1 VFSPKLAIQENG
13 SQATQVPRSQMR
25 SDRLHQAIG
34 QLPALL
40 SILICVQMKR
50 ERHFWPLSFELIAP
64 TEPLL
69 GTACVL
75 PTPMLTSG
83 EKSSRKS
90 GNNNYAERLLQSV
103 HRNNLIWM
111 LPGKPTA
118 ATAGHFEGGCASIAS
133 TSAIKFR
140 RLHRSP
146 RQADYISA
154 LRFRSMMRAVVSSTS
169 WRG

>member
-1 VFSPKLAIQENG
+1 
-13 SQATQVPRSQMR
+13 MR
-25 SDRLHQAIG
+25 VARLHRASTVNA
-34 QLPALL
+34 ALL

-90 GNNNYAERLLQSV
+90 GNNNYAERLLQSA
-103 HRNNLIWM
+103 HQNNLIWV

-118 ATAGHFEGGCASIAS
+118 ATSGHFEGRCASIAS
-133 TSAIKFR
+133 TFASSFR
-140 RLHRSP
+140 AP
-146 RQADYISA
+146 P
-154 LRFRSMMRAVVSSTS
+154 
-169 WRG
+169 

>member
-1 VFSPKLAIQENG
+1 
-13 SQATQVPRSQMR
+13 MR
-25 SDRLHQAIG
+25 IERLHRAG
-34 QLPALL
+34 TADTVLL

-75 PTPMLTSG
+75 PIPMLTSG

-103 HRNNLIWM
+103 HQNNLIWA
-111 LPGKPTA
+111 LPGKPA
-118 ATAGHFEGGCASIAS
+118 AVASGHFEGRCASMAS
-133 TSAIKFR
+133 TRTISFCEAASSCTDHLSR
-140 RLHRSP
+140 RI
-146 RQADYISA
+146 ISQ
-154 LRFRSMMRAVVSSTS
+154 L
-169 WRG
+169 

>member
-1 VFSPKLAIQENG
+1 
-13 SQATQVPRSQMR
+13 MR
-25 SDRLHQAIG
+25 IERLHRAG
-34 QLPALL
+34 AADAVLV

-90 GNNNYAERLLQSV
+90 GNNNYAERLLQSA
-103 HRNNLIWM
+103 HQNNLIWA
-111 LPGKPTA
+111 LPGKPAA
-118 ATAGHFEGGCASIAS
+118 ATPGHFEGCCASIAS
-133 TSAIKFR
+133 TRTISFR
-140 RLHRSP
+140 ETAFKLHSSLQP
-146 RQADYISA
+146 ADHISA
-154 LRFRSMMRAVVSSTS
+154 LRFRSIIRAVHSSTLR
-169 WRG
+169 RG